1 MKIFEFFCGFFFV
14 AMLHRL
20 ATVDTLDFWLVA
32 VPAMLCIGLAQWGG
46 YQQGRLSHRSAVP
59 RYRHEEKIQ

>member
-1 MKIFEFFCGFFFV
+1 MTVLEITAGFFFV
-14 AMLHRL
+14 AMLNRI
-20 ATVDTLDFWLVA
+20 APVDSAAFWLVS
-32 VPAMLCIGLAQWGG
+32 VPAMICIGLAQWGG